1 MGAISKEEVAQH
13 NSASDCWIIIR
24 DKVYNVTEFLDE
36 HPGGKKAI
44 LLYAGKDATQ
54 EFEMLHRPDIIN
66 KYGKEML
73 VGSL

>member
-1 MGAISKEEVAQH
+1 MGAISKEEVAKH